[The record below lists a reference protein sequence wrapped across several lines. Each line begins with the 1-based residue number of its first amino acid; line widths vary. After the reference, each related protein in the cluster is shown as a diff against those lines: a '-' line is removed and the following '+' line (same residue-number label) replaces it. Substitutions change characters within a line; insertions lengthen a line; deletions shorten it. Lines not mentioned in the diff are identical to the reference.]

1 MTEANLIKLDE
12 KMKIQI
18 QNEFNINSRE
28 FLLRFLKEFKTF
40 VESDFINFLKEN
52 KTEML
57 IDIIWFMTIES
68 EKNQVKSQIIEL
80 VKLLVVRRKIKI

>member
-12 KMKIQI
+12 RMKIQI

-40 VESDFINFLKEN
+40 VETDFINFLKEN
-52 KTEML
+52 KTETL
-57 IDIIWFMTIES
+57 IDIIWFLTIENQGNS
-68 EKNQVKSQIIEL
+68 EIIEL
-80 VKLLVVRRKIKI
+80 VKLLVVRKN